1 MELLS
6 TYIDSL
12 FQFTHPG
19 RGATP
24 TIGLLR
30 LDDAVSIH
38 APREGCDCLA
48 MVLRLR
54 STRFNSR
61 TPGGVRPQSPALCFA
76 STQFQFTHP
85 GRGATALSRFRRF
98 ISLMFQF
105 THPGRGATS
114 TLFKF
119 QRLMSFQF
127 THPGRGATVAI
138 SLRHKDTQFQF
149 THPGRG
155 ATIENGKSYSE
166 YLVSIHA
173 PREGCDVG
181 ADVAQAY
188 NELFQFT
195 HPGRGATG
203 VARRGL

>member
-76 STQFQFTHP
+76 STQ
-85 GRGATALSRFRRF
+85 
-98 ISLMFQF
+98 FQF